1 MKKIGMIVAVE
12 MKAVLERY
20 GTPQEE
26 KEYPGYRVLV
36 YEAEDYIIYA
46 LNCRGRRDWLQLQPP
61 SS

>member
-46 LNCRGRRDWLQLQPP
+46 LNCGA
-61 SS
+61 